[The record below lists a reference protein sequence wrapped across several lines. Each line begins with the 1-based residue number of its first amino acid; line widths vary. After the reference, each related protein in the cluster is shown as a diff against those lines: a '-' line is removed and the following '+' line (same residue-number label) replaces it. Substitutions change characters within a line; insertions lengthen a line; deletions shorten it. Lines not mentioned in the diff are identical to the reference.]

1 MMVRTAK
8 PEGTGIGRAARVGA
22 RLKCLN
28 GRARRVRAVQEP
40 RRLGRA
46 GSAWLEAI
54 RPDQVRLGGG
64 RMQSGAVAPR
74 LRWY

>member
-22 RLKCLN
+22 WLECLN

-54 RPDQVRLGGG
+54 RPAQVRVSGG
-64 RMQSGAVAPR
+64 RMQSGAVASR
-74 LRWY
+74 LR

>member
-8 PEGTGIGRAARVGA
+8 PEGTGIGRAARFGA
-22 RLKCLN
+22 WLECLN
-28 GRARRVRAVQEP
+28 ERARRDWALQEL

-54 RPDQVRLGGG
+54 RPDQVRVGGE

-74 LRWY
+74 LI

>member
-1 MMVRTAK
+1 MMVQTVK
-8 PEGTGIGRAARVGA
+8 PEGAGVGRAGRVGVW
-22 RLKCLN
+22 LEQCLN

-46 GSAWLEAI
+46 GSARLEAI
-54 RPDQVRLGGG
+54 RPDQVRVGGG

-74 LRWY
+74 LR